1 MSSFVEIMIVAAAA
15 QLAVLPGEKVQFLI
29 AGLSTRYH
37 PLIVVGAAGTAFA
50 GWTAL
55 EIAFGSALIGVLP
68 PLALDLITAG
78 MFLLFAAL
86 LFRSVPEAGSHEL
99 ETDGAGIESV
109 ENYQLPGV
117 GEVPGVLGQF
127 IPIFGMMAAGE
138 FGDKTQLVTISLAIQ
153 YGATSA
159 IWLGEMLVIIPIS
172 LINAMFFYRFSHRFD
187 VRKAHFAGAA
197 IFAFFGFDTLL
208 AVVAD
213 VSIWETIVDAVAT
226 ALGSL
231 I

>member
-1 MSSFVEIMIVAAAA
+1 MSSFLEIMFVAAAA

-37 PLIVVGAAGTAFA
+37 PLIVVAAAGTAFA

-55 EIAFGSALIGVLP
+55 EIAFGEALKGALP

-78 MFLLFAAL
+78 MFLFFAVL

-99 ETDGAGIESV
+99 ETDGGIARV
-109 ENYQLPGV
+109 EEYQLPVV

-127 IPIFGMMAAGE
+127 IPIFGMMAVGE
-138 FGDKTQLVTISLAIQ
+138 FGDKTQLVTIGLAVQ

-159 IWLGEMLVIIPIS
+159 IWIGEMLVIIPIS
-172 LINAMFFYRFSHRFD
+172 LVNAFFFYRFSHQFD

-197 IFAFFGFDTLL
+197 IFAFFGLDTLL
-208 AVVAD
+208 AVTTGFSV
-213 VSIWETIVDAVAT
+213 WETVVQAVAT

-231 I
+231 V